1 MTFNRAV
8 MRWQQ
13 IAENWNTFRAQ
24 LHERWSRLSELDLE
38 LIDGRRGS
46 LLRALQERYGLP
58 SEEAEALLLEWQK
71 DIAEDTPTLVLW
83 PPPERRLAGR
93 T

>member
-13 IAENWNTFRAQ
+13 IAENWNSFRGK
-24 LHERWSRLSELDLE
+24 LRERWSRLSEIDLE
-38 LIDGRRGS
+38 LIDGRRES
-46 LLRALQERYGLP
+46 LLRALRERYGLHG
-58 SEEAEALLLEWQK
+58 EEAEALLLEWQK

-83 PPPERRLAGR
+83 PAERHLAGR
-93 T
+93 H